1 MKDYIKT
8 EVDKLVQRYKTRDV
22 YELIDKLNIILLK
35 VPLHPSVNGLYQYFK
50 RNKIIY
56 LNNGL
61 DSIMERHVLAH
72 ELGHAILHPKINIT
86 YLESN
91 TFYSK
96 EKIEIAANTF
106 AAELLIEDSLFDEY
120 KNHTIE
126 EMAAIENLPIE
137 LIKIKLKY
145 IKFM

>member
-1 MKDYIKT
+1 MKHYIKT
-8 EVDKLVQRYKTRDV
+8 EVDKLVQQYKTRDV

-137 LIKIKLKY
+137 LIRIKLKY
-145 IKFM
+145 I

>member
-1 MKDYIKT
+1 MRYYIKT
-8 EVDKLVQRYKTRDV
+8 KVDRLVHRYKTRDV
-22 YELIDKLNIILLK
+22 YELIDKLDIILLR
-35 VPLHPSVNGLYQYFK
+35 VPLDSSVNGMYQYFK

-56 LNNGL
+56 LNDCLGT
-61 DSIMERHVLAH
+61 IMERHVLAH
-72 ELGHAILHPKINIT
+72 ELGHAILHTRTNIT

-120 KNHTIE
+120 KHHTIE
-126 EMAAIENLPIE
+126 EIAFIENLPIE
-137 LIKIKLKY
+137 LIRIKLKY
-145 IKFM
+145 I

>member
-1 MKDYIKT
+1 M
-8 EVDKLVQRYKTRDV
+8 
-22 YELIDKLNIILLK
+22 
-35 VPLHPSVNGLYQYFK
+35 YQYFK

-56 LNNGL
+56 LNDDL
-61 DSIMERHVLAH
+61 DTIMERHVLAH
-72 ELGHAILHPKINIT
+72 ELVHAILHPKTNIT

-96 EKIEIAANTF
+96 EKFEIAANTF

-120 KNHTIE
+120 KHHTIE
-126 EMAAIENLPIE
+126 EMAAMENLPIE

-145 IKFM
+145 I

>member
-1 MKDYIKT
+1 MKHYIKT
-8 EVDKLVQRYKTRDV
+8 EVDKLVHRYKTRDV

-137 LIKIKLKY
+137 LIRIKLKY
-145 IKFM
+145 I

>member
-1 MKDYIKT
+1 MKHYIKT
-8 EVDKLVQRYKTRDV
+8 EVDKLVHRYKTRDV
-22 YELIDKLNIILLK
+22 YELIDKLDIILLK
-35 VPLHPSVNGLYQYFK
+35 VPLHPSVNGMYQYFK

-61 DSIMERHVLAH
+61 DSILERHVLAH
-72 ELGHAILHPKINIT
+72 ELGHAILHTKTNIT

-120 KNHTIE
+120 KHNTIE
-126 EMAAIENLPIE
+126 EMASIENLPIE

-145 IKFM
+145 I

>member
-1 MKDYIKT
+1 MKHYIKT

-72 ELGHAILHPKINIT
+72 ELGHAILHTKTNIT

-106 AAELLIEDSLFDEY
+106 AAELLIKDSLFDEY

-145 IKFM
+145 I

>member
-1 MKDYIKT
+1 M
-8 EVDKLVQRYKTRDV
+8 DKLVHRYKTRDV
-22 YELIDKLNIILLK
+22 YELIDKLDIILLK
-35 VPLHPSVNGLYQYFK
+35 VPLHPSVNGMYQYFK

-61 DSIMERHVLAH
+61 DSILERHVLAH
-72 ELGHAILHPKINIT
+72 ELGHAILHTKTNIT

-120 KNHTIE
+120 KHNTIE
-126 EMAAIENLPIE
+126 EMASIENLPIE

-145 IKFM
+145 I

>member
-1 MKDYIKT
+1 MKHYIKA
-8 EVDKLVQRYKTRDV
+8 EVEKIIKRYKTRDV
-22 YELIDKLNIILLK
+22 YELADKLDVILLS
-35 VPLHPSVNGLYQYFK
+35 VPLHPSINGMYQYFK

-56 LNNGL
+56 INNNL
-61 DSIMERHVLAH
+61 TPIMERHVLAH
-72 ELGHAILHPKINIT
+72 ELGHAVLHPKTNIT

-96 EKIEIAANTF
+96 EKYEIAANTF

-120 KNHTIE
+120 KYSTLD
-126 EMAAIENLPIE
+126 EMASVENIPKE

-145 IKFM
+145 I

>member
-1 MKDYIKT
+1 MKHYIKT

-35 VPLHPSVNGLYQYFK
+35 VPLHPSDNGLYQYFK

-61 DSIMERHVLAH
+61 DTIMERHVLAH
-72 ELGHAILHPKINIT
+72 ELGHAILHTKTNIT

-106 AAELLIEDSLFDEY
+106 AAELLIKDSLFDEY
-120 KNHTIE
+120 KHHTIE

-145 IKFM
+145 I